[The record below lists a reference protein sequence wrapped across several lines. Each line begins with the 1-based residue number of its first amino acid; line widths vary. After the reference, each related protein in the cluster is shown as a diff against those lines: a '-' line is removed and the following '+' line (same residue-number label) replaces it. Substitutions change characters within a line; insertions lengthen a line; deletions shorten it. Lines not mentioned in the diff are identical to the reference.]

1 MSSLESHND
10 QLKRRCNYN
19 NNVIWINID
28 LKEEEKNE
36 KKRLEAERIYAEEQI
51 NRFKTHMENCEYDI
65 DLDFNLNIVGSNK
78 ETVIQIKDRCN

>member
-36 KKRLEAERIYAEEQI
+36 KKRLEAERIYAEE
-51 NRFKTHMENCEYDI
+51 
-65 DLDFNLNIVGSNK
+65 
-78 ETVIQIKDRCN
+78 